1 MVSTL
6 NATKQQFKK
15 QKGEK
20 EKEMTLLQT
29 KIQEQEQA
37 LQHCIETNELM
48 KQEMSDLKHQNQE
61 LLNDLKIVDH
71 LSKKIEHNDL

>member
-29 KIQEQEQA
+29 KIQEQAQA
-37 LQHCIETNELM
+37 LKHCIETNELM